1 MKNKNLKIVLTK
13 IVSAVF
19 LFVCAIFCLSSE
31 AAAQEKTVKPKPAA
45 PKTVIDYLKI
55 LPKSYSQI
63 ITANA
68 DADRLSLIKYDRRK
82 SGFLRLEAT
91 NFMGYAEI
99 ALFKKKSGGHLVA
112 VNEYAQNSTCCEGGA
127 AFYEYNKGKWKA
139 VEPFPRFSYGD
150 LRTAFHGK
158 TKRQPT
164 DEEME
169 MQILEMHE
177 PNAVEITLKIG
188 GIAVYG
194 FRWNGTDFDSG
205 MLYLLD
211 EN

>member
-1 MKNKNLKIVLTK
+1 MKNKNLKIFFTK
-13 IVSAVF
+13 IVGAV
-19 LFVCAIFCLSSE
+19 LLLVCGIFCLPSE
-31 AAAQEKTVKPKPAA
+31 AAAQKKTVKPAA

-63 ITANA
+63 ITANGN
-68 DADRLSLIKYDRRK
+68 ADRLSLIKYDRRK
-82 SGFLRLEAT
+82 SGFLRLGAT

-112 VNEYAQNSTCCEGGA
+112 VNEYAQNSTCCDGGV
-127 AFYEYNKGKWKA
+127 AFYEYNKGKWKE
-139 VEPFPRFSYGD
+139 VEALPRFSSGD

-177 PNAVEITLKIG
+177 PNADEITLKIG